1 METGQCVKTLDGSLG
16 IIIALNGA
24 AARVCYLAPNNRL
37 SYITDTHLLRYL
49 EVVPDATSSGSER
62 RSH

>member
-1 METGQCVKTLDGSLG
+1 MEMGQCVKTLDGSLG

-49 EVVPDATSSGSER
+49 TAAPEMQDRCAAR
-62 RSH
+62 QLH